1 MLPKIIIDE
10 RIKNVCPELK
20 IGLIK
25 ARVDNVETSAEL
37 WAEIEREAAA
47 IVGKYELLEVN
58 KRPAVAQTR
67 ALYRALGKDP
77 NRYRVASEALCRRVI
92 RGLGLYRI
100 DTLVDLI
107 NLVSIKS
114 GYPISGLDADKLVGD
129 TLVMGVGEEGEL
141 YNGIGRGLLNISG
154 MPVYRDEKGGV
165 ATPTS
170 DEERSK
176 ITLDTC
182 TLQMNINGFGE
193 EMPMEE
199 AVAWSVELLKRYASA
214 TDIET
219 AIVTV

>member
-1 MLPKIIIDE
+1 M
-10 RIKNVCPELK
+10 RV
-20 IGLIK
+20 GLIRAK
-25 ARVDNVETSAEL
+25 VTNCETSPEL
-37 WAEIEREAAA
+37 WAEIEREAEAVIA
-47 IVGKYELLEVN
+47 KYELLEIN
-58 KRPAVAQTR
+58 KRHAVAQTR

-77 NRYRVASEALCRRVI
+77 NRYRVASEALCRRGI

-107 NLVSIKS
+107 NLVSMKS

-129 TLVMGVGEEGEL
+129 TLTMGVGEEGEE

-154 MPVYRDEKGGV
+154 MPVYRDEVSGV

-170 DEERSK
+170 DEERTK

-199 AVAWSVELLKRYASA
+199 TVAWSVELLRKYAGA
-214 TDIET
+214 TEVET
-219 AIVTV
+219 EIV

>member
-20 IGLIK
+20 IGLIR

-107 NLVSIKS
+107 NLVSMKS

>member
-10 RIKNVCPELK
+10 RIKKACPGMRV
-20 IGLIK
+20 GLIRAK
-25 ARVDNVETSAEL
+25 VTNCETSPEL
-37 WAEIEREAAA
+37 WAEIEREAEAVIA
-47 IVGKYELLEVN
+47 KYELLEIN
-58 KRPAVAQTR
+58 KRPSVAQTR

-107 NLVSIKS
+107 NLVSMKS

-129 TLVMGVGEEGEL
+129 TLTMGVGEEGEE

-154 MPVYRDEKGGV
+154 MPVYRDEVSGV

-170 DEERSK
+170 DEERTK

-199 AVAWSVELLKRYASA
+199 TVAWSVELLRKYAGA
-214 TDIET
+214 TEVET
-219 AIVTV
+219 EIV